1 MSSSSFLVES
11 LGFSMQSIR
20 SSTSHDGFTSYFPIS
35 ILFLSFS
42 SLTAVPRSFKMMLN
56 KRGKSGY
63 SCLVPDLRE
72 NIFSFSTPSMMLVEK
87 MFNITDY

>member
-56 KRGKSGY
+56 KKVRVDI
-63 SCLVPDLRE
+63 LVLFLILE
-72 NIFSFSTPSMMLVEK
+72 KTFSAFQHRV
-87 MFNITDY
+87 